1 MLLTEH
7 SKPIIKGHLRVYEQ
21 ETGNLLL
28 DRHNDIHNENFSKAL
43 AYSLANQ
50 GNTIQA
56 LALGSGG
63 VRVNA
68 SNEFLYSSPQII
80 GRTAAL
86 YSETYRKIIDQH
98 SVENPDSTRNYIT
111 VEHGSGN
118 EYTDIKCHCTLEK
131 NEPASQA
138 VLTNTNE
145 IISEYTF
152 NEAGLLTSAG
162 DLITHLCF
170 YPIAKS
176 NDITLIFDYIIRIQM
191 V

>member
-1 MLLTEH
+1 MLFNEH
-7 SKPIIKGHLRVYEQ
+7 TQPLVKGHLRIYEE

-56 LALGSGG
+56 LAFGSGG

-86 YSETYRKIIDQH
+86 YSESYRKIIDQH
-98 SVENPDSTRNYIT
+98 NQDNPDSTRNYIT

-131 NEPASQA
+131 YEPSSQS
-138 VLTNTNE
+138 VVSSSNT
-145 IISEYTF
+145 IINEYTF
-152 NEAGLLTSAG
+152 NEAGLITSAG

-176 NDITLIFDYIIRIQM
+176 EDITLIFDYVIRIQM

>member
-1 MLLTEH
+1 MLFNEH
-7 SKPIIKGHLRVYEQ
+7 TQPLVKGHLRVYE
-21 ETGNLLL
+21 EESGNILL

-80 GRTAAL
+80 GRTASL
-86 YSETYRKIIDQH
+86 YAETYRKIIDQH
-98 SVENPDSTRNYIT
+98 NSNNIDSTRNYIT
-111 VEHGSGN
+111 VEHGIGN
-118 EYTDIKCHCTLEK
+118 DYTDIKCHCTLEK
-131 NEPASQA
+131 NEPSSQA
-138 VLTNTNE
+138 VITNTNE

-152 NEAGLLTSAG
+152 NEAGLMTSTG